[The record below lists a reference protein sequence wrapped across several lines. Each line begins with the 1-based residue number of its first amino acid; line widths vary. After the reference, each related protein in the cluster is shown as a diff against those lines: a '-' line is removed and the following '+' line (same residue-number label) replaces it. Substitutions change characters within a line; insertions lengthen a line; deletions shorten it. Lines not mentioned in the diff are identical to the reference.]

1 MSGKLNVARL
11 SQWLGK
17 YKFVALILC
26 LGVVLMLLPTRG
38 ARGEGETAQTAQA
51 EAGQTFE
58 LEQLE
63 RKMEAA
69 LSEINGVGEVTVV
82 LTLRSSGEDVLAQD
96 TSEGAS
102 TDRETVIV
110 STGSGTEEA
119 VSVKTIYP
127 EFQGALVVCDGA
139 GSAGVKLEVLQA
151 VSAITGLSS
160 DQISICQRK

>member
-1 MSGKLNVARL
+1 
-11 SQWLGK
+11 
-17 YKFVALILC
+17 
-26 LGVVLMLLPTRG
+26 
-38 ARGEGETAQTAQA
+38 
-51 EAGQTFE
+51 
-58 LEQLE
+58 
-63 RKMEAA
+63 MEAA